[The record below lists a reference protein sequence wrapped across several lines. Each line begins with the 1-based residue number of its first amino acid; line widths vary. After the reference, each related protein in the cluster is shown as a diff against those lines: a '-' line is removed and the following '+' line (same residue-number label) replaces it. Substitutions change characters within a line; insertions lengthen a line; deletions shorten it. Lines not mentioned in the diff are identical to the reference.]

1 MEIVN
6 NVTAQEFIQVVFSN
20 RQEQSNVVGKWFSPK
35 ETGEQIKTKA
45 KKYLANYQNYV
56 SYLEKVV
63 QLPVEDLD
71 KELFKAKIQQQSN
84 KIAEATKNMSD
95 EEKQLMIQTLQG

>member
-20 RQEQSNVVGKWFSPK
+20 RQEQSNV
-35 ETGEQIKTKA
+35 
-45 KKYLANYQNYV
+45 
-56 SYLEKVV
+56 

-71 KELFKAKIQQQSN
+71 KELFKAKIQQQS
-84 KIAEATKNMSD
+84 KNMSD

>member
-6 NVTAQEFIQVVFSN
+6 NVTAKEFIQVVFSD

-35 ETGEQIKTKA
+35 ETGKQLRTKA
-45 KKYLANYQNYV
+45 KRYLDNYQNYV
-56 SYLEKVV
+56 SYLQKVV
-63 QLPVEDLD
+63 LLSEEELD
-71 KELFKAKIQQQSN
+71 KELFKAKVQQQS
-84 KIAEATKNMSD
+84 KNMSD

>member
-6 NVTAQEFIQVVFSN
+6 NVTASEFIQVVFSD

-35 ETGEQIKTKA
+35 DTGKQLRTKA
-45 KKYLANYQNYV
+45 KRYLDNYQNYV
-56 SYLEKVV
+56 SYLQKVV
-63 QLPVEDLD
+63 LLSEEELD
-71 KELFKAKIQQQSN
+71 KELFKAKVQQQS
-84 KIAEATKNMSD
+84 KNMSD

>member
-1 MEIVN
+1 MLIGSVLQTPLN
-6 NVTAQEFIQVVFSN
+6 THIF
-20 RQEQSNVVGKWFSPK
+20 
-35 ETGEQIKTKA
+35 TH

-71 KELFKAKIQQQSN
+71 KELFKAKIQQQS
-84 KIAEATKNMSD
+84 KNMSD

>member
-1 MEIVN
+1 MEI
-6 NVTAQEFIQVVFSN
+6 NVTAQEFIQVVFSD

-35 ETGEQIKTKA
+35 ETGKQLRDKA
-45 KKYLANYQNYV
+45 EKYLENYQHYV

-63 QLPVEDLD
+63 KLPVEELD
-71 KELFKAKIQQQSN
+71 KELFKAKIQRQL
-84 KIAEATKNMSD
+84 KNMSD

>member
-63 QLPVEDLD
+63 QLPVED
-71 KELFKAKIQQQSN
+71 KELFKAKIQQQS
-84 KIAEATKNMSD
+84 KNMSD

>member
-45 KKYLANYQNYV
+45 KKYLANYQN
-56 SYLEKVV
+56 
-63 QLPVEDLD
+63 
-71 KELFKAKIQQQSN
+71 
-84 KIAEATKNMSD
+84 
-95 EEKQLMIQTLQG
+95 

>member
-45 KKYLANYQNYV
+45 KKNYQNYV

-71 KELFKAKIQQQSN
+71 KELFKAKIQQQS
-84 KIAEATKNMSD
+84 KNMSD